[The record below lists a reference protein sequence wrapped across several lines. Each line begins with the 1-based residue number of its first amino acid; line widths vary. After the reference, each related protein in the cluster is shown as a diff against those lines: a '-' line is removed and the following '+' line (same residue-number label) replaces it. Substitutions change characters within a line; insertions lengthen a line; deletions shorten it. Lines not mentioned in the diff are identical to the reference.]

1 MSIRVLAARSPTHPL
16 GPRTTFNDFEAAQ
29 PGESQD
35 YVLVDGAAIGVD
47 RFGVL
52 ADLDDRGRYP
62 SDHFSVRADLTVR
75 E

>member
-1 MSIRVLAARSPTHPL
+1 MSIRVLAARSPTHPH

-29 PGESQD
+29 PGERLD
-35 YVLVDGAAIGVD
+35 YVLAGADIAVY

-52 ADLDDRGRYP
+52 ADFDDCGRYQ
-62 SDHFSVRADLTVR
+62 SDHFAVRADLTLR